1 MKDRRTKASFVISNF
16 SSLEEQL
23 LACLTFLP
31 YTPDN
36 HHVVSP
42 RFVPIILDACS
53 LIDSVL
59 RDFVHQPEERTTF
72 KQYARETEEYLKL
85 DTAFSIL
92 LSTKLAFLNPFSSW
106 KAKTPVWW
114 SAYNRLKHDRLN
126 NYAEATYETT
136 VLALCALHQV
146 IARNRNWIPSL
157 ISAGWFNSD
166 DSHFEDL
173 IGAQHIGE
181 GVTPINVMA
190 VESKLFVTPLHSNFV
205 EFSDRQPVVSED
217 CEFSPRVA
225 AMIWAFEWYG
235 PS

>member
-1 MKDRRTKASFVISNF
+1 MKDKHTKASFVISNF

-23 LACLTFLP
+23 LACLAFLP
-31 YTPDN
+31 YTADN

-59 RDFVHQPEERTTF
+59 RDFVGQPDKRTTF
-72 KQYARETEEYLKL
+72 KRYARETEEYLEL
-85 DTAFSIL
+85 DTAFSII
-92 LSTKLAFLNPFSSW
+92 LSTKLAFLNPFASW
-106 KAKTPVWW
+106 KTKRPAWW

-126 NYAEATYETT
+126 NYTEATYETT

-146 IARNRNWIPSL
+146 VARNRNWIPSL

-166 DSHFEDL
+166 DSHFMDL
-173 IGAQHIGE
+173 ISAQHIGE

-205 EFSDRQPVVSED
+205 EFSNGQPVVSEA

-225 AMIWAFEWYG
+225 AMIWAFEWHD
-235 PS
+235 